1 MEIGKIG
8 AYLSVVSETTK
19 QQIVDPLQNIERTK
33 TMKKIILAAS
43 AFAMMSGAAF
53 ASSASGVVAT
63 YNEGARVITLES
75 GQSYTVPR
83 DVAIPAIQAGEK
95 VSIQLNGEG
104 DKVNAVLR

>member
-1 MEIGKIG
+1 MVIGKLG
-8 AYLSVVSETTK
+8 AYLIDVSETAKTK
-19 QQIVDPLQNIERTK
+19 IVEPLSNNERTK
-33 TMKKIILAAS
+33 TMKKIILTAS
-43 AFAMMSGAAF
+43 AIVLMSGAAF
-53 ASSASGVVAT
+53 ASSANGVVAKF
-63 YNEGARVITLES
+63 NEEARVITLES

>member
-1 MEIGKIG
+1 
-8 AYLSVVSETTK
+8 
-19 QQIVDPLQNIERTK
+19 
-33 TMKKIILAAS
+33 MKKIILTAS
-43 AFAMMSGAAF
+43 AIAMMSGVAF
-53 ASSASGVVAT
+53 ASSANGVVAT

-83 DVAIPAIQAGEK
+83 DVAIPAIQTGEK